1 MRLTRPLA
9 VGLLAAVAALG
20 VAAASSLPTTAAPL
34 ASGTA
39 VVSACDTDGF
49 ALRTTI
55 DTNGRITTVAVTSM
69 AAPCAGGTLRV
80 TLANG
85 TTSVGEGAAA
95 LPSVGFGGTV
105 NVAISPSPLSSTVT
119 AIHLVVEGP

>member
-9 VGLLAAVAALG
+9 VGLLAAIAALEVA
-20 VAAASSLPTTAAPL
+20 VAAALPTTAALL

-39 VVSACDTDGF
+39 VVSPCDPDGF

-55 DTNGRITTVAVTSM
+55 DTSGQITTVAVTSM

-80 TLANG
+80 TLVNG
-85 TTSVGEGAAA
+85 TSSVGEGTAA
-95 LPSVGFGGTV
+95 LPSVGFSGTA
-105 NVAISPSPLSSTVT
+105 NVAISPSPLSSAVT